1 MVIFIIVLVA
11 IIIFLVSASIYIKH
25 DIKRTQRDIDE
36 IIALEKLNRK
46 LDKALEIVKNKN
58 NTNKNVKENN
68 KRKNY
73 TTKKGE
79 GYMSK
84 YHNKLESLYKTLGT
98 KYKLSI
104 KEGKK
109 GTIMLVVEDSENK
122 SYEVKFNSRKFNET
136 SNTIIIAKIKKVI
149 KGE

>member
-1 MVIFIIVLVA
+1 MIGFVVLLVT
-11 IIIFLVSASIYIKH
+11 IIIFLVLTSIYIKQ
-25 DIKRTQRDIDE
+25 DIERTKKDIEE
-36 IIALEKLNRK
+36 IRALEKLNK
-46 LDKALEIVKNKN
+46 TLDEALEIVEKRD
-58 NTNKNVKENN
+58 TVKNVDEKP

-98 KYKLSI
+98 QYKLSI

-109 GTIMLVVEDSENK
+109 GTILLVVEDSENK
-122 SYEVKFNSRKFNET
+122 SYEIKFNSRKFNET
-136 SNTIIIAKIKKVI
+136 SNTIIIAKIKKAI

>member
-1 MVIFIIVLVA
+1 MIGFIIMLIA
-11 IIIFLVSASIYIKH
+11 IIVVLFSITIYIKH

-36 IIALEKLNRK
+36 IIALEKLNK
-46 LDKALEIVKNKN
+46 TLDEALEIVEEKL
-58 NTNKNVKENN
+58 NTKENIKEKP

-84 YHNKLESLYKTLGT
+84 YHNKLESLCKTLGT
-98 KYKLSI
+98 QYKLSI

-109 GTIMLVVEDSENK
+109 GTILLVVEDSENK
-122 SYEVKFNSRKFNET
+122 CYEVKFNSRKFNET
-136 SNTIIIAKIKKVI
+136 SNTIIIANIKKAI

>member
-1 MVIFIIVLVA
+1 MIGFIMLLVI
-11 IIIFLVSASIYIKH
+11 IIIFLVTASIYIKQ
-25 DIKRTQRDIDE
+25 DIERTKKDIEE
-36 IIALEKLNRK
+36 IRALEKLNK
-46 LDKALEIVKNKN
+46 TLDEALEIVEKRD
-58 NTNKNVKENN
+58 TNKNVKEKP

-98 KYKLSI
+98 QYKLSI

-109 GTIMLVVEDSENK
+109 GTILLVVEDSENK
-122 SYEVKFNSRKFNET
+122 SYEIKFNSRKFNET
-136 SNTIIIAKIKKVI
+136 SNTIIIAKIKKAI

>member
-1 MVIFIIVLVA
+1 MIGFIIILIA
-11 IIIFLVSASIYIKH
+11 IIVVLFSITIYIKQ

-36 IIALEKLNRK
+36 IIALEKLNK
-46 LDKALEIVKNKN
+46 NLDKALEIVKNKN
-58 NTNKNVKENN
+58 TKENIKEKP

-84 YHNKLESLYKTLGT
+84 YHNKLESLYKTLVT
-98 KYKLSI
+98 QYKLSI

-109 GTIMLVVEDSENK
+109 GTILLVVEDSENK
-122 SYEVKFNSRKFNET
+122 CYEVKFNSRKFNET
-136 SNTIIIAKIKKVI
+136 SNTIIIAKIKKAI
-149 KGE
+149 RGE

>member
-1 MVIFIIVLVA
+1 MIGFIIMLIA
-11 IIIFLVSASIYIKH
+11 IIVVLFSITIYIKH

-36 IIALEKLNRK
+36 IIALEKLNK
-46 LDKALEIVKNKN
+46 TLDEALDIVKNKN
-58 NTNKNVKENN
+58 TNENIKEKP

-98 KYKLSI
+98 QYKLSV

-109 GTIMLVVEDSENK
+109 GTILLVVEDSENK
-122 SYEVKFNSRKFNET
+122 CYEVKFNSRKFNET
-136 SNTIIIAKIKKVI
+136 SNTIIIAKIKKAI

>member
-1 MVIFIIVLVA
+1 MIGFVVLLVT
-11 IIIFLVSASIYIKH
+11 IIIFLVLTSIYIKH
-25 DIKRTQRDIDE
+25 DIKRTHRDIEE
-36 IIALEKLNRK
+36 IRALEKLNK
-46 LDKALEIVKNKN
+46 TLDEALEIVEKRDTK
-58 NTNKNVKENN
+58 KNVKEKP

-98 KYKLSI
+98 QYKLSI

-109 GTIMLVVEDSENK
+109 GTILLVVEDSENK
-122 SYEVKFNSRKFNET
+122 CYEVKFNSRKFNET
-136 SNTIIIAKIKKVI
+136 SNTIIIAKIKKAI

>member
-1 MVIFIIVLVA
+1 MIGFIMLLVI
-11 IIIFLVSASIYIKH
+11 IIIFLVTASIYIKQ
-25 DIKRTQRDIDE
+25 DIERTKKDIEE
-36 IIALEKLNRK
+36 IKALEKLNK
-46 LDKALEIVKNKN
+46 TLDEALEIVEKRD
-58 NTNKNVKENN
+58 TKENIKEKP

-98 KYKLSI
+98 QYKLSI

-109 GTIMLVVEDSENK
+109 GTILLVVEDSENK
-122 SYEVKFNSRKFNET
+122 SYEIKFNSRKFNET
-136 SNTIIIAKIKKVI
+136 SNTIIIAKIKKAI

>member
-1 MVIFIIVLVA
+1 MIGFIMLLVI
-11 IIIFLVSASIYIKH
+11 IIIFLVTASIYIKQ
-25 DIKRTQRDIDE
+25 DIERTKKDIEE
-36 IIALEKLNRK
+36 IRALEKLNK
-46 LDKALEIVKNKN
+46 TLDEALEIVEKRD
-58 NTNKNVKENN
+58 TVKNVDEKP

-98 KYKLSI
+98 QYKLSI

-109 GTIMLVVEDSENK
+109 GTILLVVEDSENK
-122 SYEVKFNSRKFNET
+122 CYDVKFNSRKFNET
-136 SNTIIIAKIKKVI
+136 SNTIIIAKIKKAI

>member
-1 MVIFIIVLVA
+1 MIGFIIMLIA
-11 IIIFLVSASIYIKH
+11 IIVVLFSITIYIKQ
-25 DIKRTQRDIDE
+25 DIERTKKDIEE
-36 IIALEKLNRK
+36 IRALEKLNK
-46 LDKALEIVKNKN
+46 TLDEALEIVEKRDTK
-58 NTNKNVKENN
+58 KNVKEKP

-98 KYKLSI
+98 QYKLSI

-109 GTIMLVVEDSENK
+109 GTILLVVEDSENK
-122 SYEVKFNSRKFNET
+122 RYEVKFNSRKFNET
-136 SNTIIIAKIKKVI
+136 SNTIIIAKIKKAI

>member
-1 MVIFIIVLVA
+1 MVVFIIVLVA

-58 NTNKNVKENN
+58 NTNKIVRENN

-109 GTIMLVVEDSENK
+109 GTIMLVVEDSENR

-136 SNTIIIAKIKKVI
+136 SNTIIIAKIKKAI

>member
-1 MVIFIIVLVA
+1 MIGFVILLVT
-11 IIIFLVSASIYIKH
+11 IIIFLVLTSIYIKQ
-25 DIKRTQRDIDE
+25 DIERTKKDIEE
-36 IIALEKLNRK
+36 IRALEKLNK
-46 LDKALEIVKNKN
+46 TLDEALVIVEKRDTK
-58 NTNKNVKENN
+58 KNVKEKP

-98 KYKLSI
+98 QYKLSI

-109 GTIMLVVEDSENK
+109 GTILLVVEDSENK

-136 SNTIIIAKIKKVI
+136 SNTIIIAKIKKAI

>member
-1 MVIFIIVLVA
+1 MIGFVVLLVT
-11 IIIFLVSASIYIKH
+11 IIIFLVLTSIYIKQ
-25 DIKRTQRDIDE
+25 DIERTKKDIEE
-36 IIALEKLNRK
+36 IRALEKLNK
-46 LDKALEIVKNKN
+46 TLDEALEIVEKRD
-58 NTNKNVKENN
+58 TVKNVKEKP

-98 KYKLSI
+98 QYKLSI

-109 GTIMLVVEDSENK
+109 GTILLVVEDSENK
-122 SYEVKFNSRKFNET
+122 CYEVKFNSRKFNET
-136 SNTIIIAKIKKVI
+136 SNTIIIAKIKKAI

>member
-1 MVIFIIVLVA
+1 MIGFIMLLVI
-11 IIIFLVSASIYIKH
+11 IIIFLVTASIYIKQ
-25 DIKRTQRDIDE
+25 DIERTKKDIEE
-36 IIALEKLNRK
+36 IKALEKLNK
-46 LDKALEIVKNKN
+46 TLDEALEIVEKRDTK
-58 NTNKNVKENN
+58 KNVKEKP

-98 KYKLSI
+98 QYKLSI

-109 GTIMLVVEDSENK
+109 GTILLVVEDSENK
-122 SYEVKFNSRKFNET
+122 SYEIKFNSRKFNET
-136 SNTIIIAKIKKVI
+136 SNTIIIAKIKKAI

>member
-1 MVIFIIVLVA
+1 MIGFVVLLVT
-11 IIIFLVSASIYIKH
+11 IIIFLVLTSIYIKH

-36 IIALEKLNRK
+36 IIALEKLNK
-46 LDKALEIVKNKN
+46 TLDEALDIVKKT
-58 NTNKNVKENN
+58 NTNENIKEKP

-98 KYKLSI
+98 QYKLSI

-109 GTIMLVVEDSENK
+109 GTILLVVEDSENK
-122 SYEVKFNSRKFNET
+122 CYEVKFNSRKFNET
-136 SNTIIIAKIKKVI
+136 SNTIIIAKIKKAI
-149 KGE
+149 RGE

>member
-1 MVIFIIVLVA
+1 MIGFVVLLVT
-11 IIIFLVSASIYIKH
+11 IIIFLVITSIYIKQ
-25 DIKRTQRDIDE
+25 DIERTKKDIEE
-36 IIALEKLNRK
+36 IKALEKLNK
-46 LDKALEIVKNKN
+46 TLDEALEIVEKRDTK
-58 NTNKNVKENN
+58 KNVKEKP

-98 KYKLSI
+98 QYKLSI

-109 GTIMLVVEDSENK
+109 GTILLVVEDSENK
-122 SYEVKFNSRKFNET
+122 CYEVKFNSRKFNET
-136 SNTIIIAKIKKVI
+136 SNTIIIAKIKKAI
-149 KGE
+149 RGE

>member
-1 MVIFIIVLVA
+1 MIGFIIVLVF
-11 IIIFLVSASIYIKH
+11 IVVLLISICIYIKV
-25 DIKRTQRDIDE
+25 DTKRIQREINE
-36 IIALEKLNRK
+36 IIELEK
-46 LDKALEIVKNKN
+46 KNKKVEKILKVIKDRD
-58 NTNKNVKENN
+58 TVENVKEKP

-98 KYKLSI
+98 QYKLSI

-109 GTIMLVVEDSENK
+109 GTILLVVEDSENK
-122 SYEVKFNSRKFNET
+122 CYEVKFNSRKFNET
-136 SNTIIIAKIKKVI
+136 SNTIIIAKIKKAI
-149 KGE
+149 RGE

>member
-1 MVIFIIVLVA
+1 MIGFVVLLVT
-11 IIIFLVSASIYIKH
+11 IIIFLVLTSIYIKQ
-25 DIKRTQRDIDE
+25 DIERTKKDIEE
-36 IIALEKLNRK
+36 IRALEKLNK
-46 LDKALEIVKNKN
+46 TLDEALEIVEKRD
-58 NTNKNVKENN
+58 TVKNVDEKP

-98 KYKLSI
+98 QYKLSI

-109 GTIMLVVEDSENK
+109 GTILLVVEDSENK
-122 SYEVKFNSRKFNET
+122 CYEVKFNSRKFNET
-136 SNTIIIAKIKKVI
+136 SNTIIIAKIKKAI

>member
-1 MVIFIIVLVA
+1 MTGFIIMLISIIVVL
-11 IIIFLVSASIYIKH
+11 LSITFYIKY
-25 DIKRTQRDIDE
+25 DIKRTQREIDE
-36 IIALEKLNRK
+36 IKALEKLNKK
-46 LDKALEIVKNKN
+46 LDKALERVYNHY
-58 NTNKNVKENN
+58 TNKNVKENQ

-98 KYKLSI
+98 QYKLSI

-109 GTIMLVVEDSENK
+109 GTIMLVVEDSENE

-136 SNTIIIAKIKKVI
+136 SNTIIIAKIKKAI

>member
-1 MVIFIIVLVA
+1 MTGFIIMLIV
-11 IIIFLVSASIYIKH
+11 IILILFSISIYIKY
-25 DIKRTQRDIDE
+25 DIKRTQREIDE
-36 IIALEKLNRK
+36 LITLEKLNK
-46 LDKALEIVKNKN
+46 KIDKALEIVEDKQD
-58 NTNKNVKENN
+58 TNKNIKENH

-98 KYKLSI
+98 QYKLSI

-109 GTIMLVVEDSENK
+109 GNIMLVVEDSENEC
-122 SYEVKFNSRKFNET
+122 YEVKFNSRKFNET
-136 SNTIIIAKIKKVI
+136 SNTIIIAKIKKAI

>member
-1 MVIFIIVLVA
+1 MIGFVVLLVT
-11 IIIFLVSASIYIKH
+11 IIIFLVITSIYIKQ
-25 DIKRTQRDIDE
+25 DIERTKKDIEE
-36 IIALEKLNRK
+36 IKALEKLNK
-46 LDKALEIVKNKN
+46 TLDEALEIVEKRDTK
-58 NTNKNVKENN
+58 KNVKEKP

-98 KYKLSI
+98 QYKLSI

-109 GTIMLVVEDSENK
+109 GTILLVVEDSENK
-122 SYEVKFNSRKFNET
+122 CYEVKFNSRKFNET
-136 SNTIIIAKIKKVI
+136 SNTIIIAKIKRAI
-149 KGE
+149 RGE

>member
-1 MVIFIIVLVA
+1 MIGFIILLVA

-58 NTNKNVKENN
+58 NTNENVRENN

-136 SNTIIIAKIKKVI
+136 SNTIIIAKIKKAI